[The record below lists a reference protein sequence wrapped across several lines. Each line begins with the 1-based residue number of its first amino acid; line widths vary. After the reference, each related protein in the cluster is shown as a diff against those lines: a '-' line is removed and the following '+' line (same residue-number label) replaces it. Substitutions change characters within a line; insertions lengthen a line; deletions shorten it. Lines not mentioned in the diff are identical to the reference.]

1 MMVGKKLLKPL
12 SALGYSRVFADAA
25 RILLTLVNCTTPIIE
40 PLSGDDLDKSCAK
53 AKPNFDK

>member
-1 MMVGKKLLKPL
+1 MMVVKKLLKPL

-40 PLSGDDLDKSCAK
+40 PL
-53 AKPNFDK
+53 